1 MLSMTY
7 GIKTISGVVS
17 ASPRKGFWGTKD
29 VLFGSNWDEIK
40 LGGWCPMTFAPWT
53 LGNVYTYVFGAH
65 LGHVT
70 ELLVALVCWMLL
82 FQDGAW
88 LEECKTIQ
96 VIIIFSASAMTHA
109 SSLVFHE
116 NVAWLQT
123 RSTTNIIVDL

>member
-1 MLSMTY
+1 
-7 GIKTISGVVS
+7 
-17 ASPRKGFWGTKD
+17 
-29 VLFGSNWDEIK
+29 
-40 LGGWCPMTFAPWT
+40 MTFAPWT